1 MSRILVLSVLSAAV
15 AAAIALSSAAEAAT
29 RKTPMVAPAQ
39 PGQRTVYTYTDESGK
54 RRTKII
60 VQKRSYLDAGT
71 TVLPGQRKYNDY
83 ATQPF
88 RDPFD
93 ALGPGRMGY
102 ERSPLGMRWEFGSGG
117 Y

>member
-1 MSRILVLSVLSAAV
+1 MTRTLALSVALAAALALSA
-15 AAAIALSSAAEAAT
+15 SADAAT
-29 RKTPMVAPAQ
+29 RRTAPVAQAAS
-39 PGQRTVYTYTDESGK
+39 GQRTVYTYTDENGR

-60 VQKRSYLDAGT
+60 VQRRSYLDAGT

-83 ATQPF
+83 VTQPY

-93 ALGPGRMGY
+93 SLPPGSRAFERNPIGP
-102 ERSPLGMRWEFGSGG
+102 RWEFGGGG

>member
-1 MSRILVLSVLSAAV
+1 MRRTLVLTAALAALVALSA
-15 AAAIALSSAAEAAT
+15 SADAAT
-29 RKTPMVAPAQ
+29 RKTVPAQ
-39 PGQRTVYTYTDESGK
+39 PSAGQRTVYTYTDENGR

-60 VQKRSYLDAGT
+60 VQRRSYLDAGT

-83 ATQPF
+83 ATQPY

-93 ALGPGRMGY
+93 ALPPGSRAY
-102 ERSPLGMRWEFGSGG
+102 ERNPLGMRWEFGGGG